1 MDTLDLLT
9 LAHLKSIRL
18 VQILERRGVKLDFFL
33 AAADDGL
40 VWLSDLDSSIPGNQ
54 ANFFDEIRKRHS
66 NMVAMKDK
74 DTDVCRSD
82 DLLFHM
88 AAAKLDPSEPY
99 YAEQRRN
106 FVKKNVDKMR
116 DKVRC

>member
-1 MDTLDLLT
+1 M
-9 LAHLKSIRL
+9 
-18 VQILERRGVKLDFFL
+18 QILEGRGVKLDFFL
-33 AAADDGL
+33 AAADEGL
-40 VWLSDLDSSIPGNQ
+40 AWLCDLDSSIPGNQ
-54 ANFFDEIRKRHS
+54 ANFFDEVRKRHS
-66 NMVAMKDK
+66 HMVAMDET
-74 DTDVCRSD
+74 DTDRSD

-116 DKVRC
+116 DKVRG

>member
-1 MDTLDLLT
+1 M
-9 LAHLKSIRL
+9 
-18 VQILERRGVKLDFFL
+18 QILERRGVKLDFFL

-54 ANFFDEIRKRHS
+54 ANFFDEVRKRHS
-66 NMVAMKDK
+66 NMVAMNENATDA
-74 DTDVCRSD
+74 DTCRSD
-82 DLLFHM
+82 DLLFQM
-88 AAAKLDPSEPY
+88 AIAKLDPSEPY

-116 DKVRC
+116 DKVRG